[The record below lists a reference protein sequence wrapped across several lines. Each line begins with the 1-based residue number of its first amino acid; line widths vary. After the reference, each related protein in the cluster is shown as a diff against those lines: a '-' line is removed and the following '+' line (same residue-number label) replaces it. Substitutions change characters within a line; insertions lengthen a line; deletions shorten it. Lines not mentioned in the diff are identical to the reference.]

1 MSPDK
6 AVNRVLLRVS
16 VLVAIDSDESIDTIS
31 ENFYARLSELVQ
43 SEDHMLDALVEGFDL
58 PGNPPAT
65 GEAIIA

>member
-1 MSPDK
+1 M
-6 AVNRVLLRVS
+6 NRVLLRVN

-58 PGNPPAT
+58 PGNAPAT
-65 GEAIIA
+65 GGAVIA